1 MPFGWRSQGV
11 VLESVGA
18 QVRCG
23 PSPGAHRSAPIYS
36 RPSVREA
43 LHVGL
48 AVNPGTPIARV
59 IDVLDD
65 IDWRLVMTVHPGFGG
80 QQLISAC
87 LDKVRRLARTRWGS
101 VIASWLHD
109 LLAASLARSSE
120 RMEIAGRV
128 SDSGEARRALKAAID
143 ESVPAAIRS
152 TAIGERFSWRG
163 EADFAN
169 CLLAALRFQFVG
181 HVGHEE
187 QWP

>member
-1 MPFGWRSQGV
+1 
-11 VLESVGA
+11 
-18 QVRCG
+18 
-23 PSPGAHRSAPIYS
+23 
-36 RPSVREA
+36 VREA

-48 AVNPGTPIARV
+48 AVNPGTPIAGV

-80 QQLISAC
+80 QPLISAC
-87 LDKVRRLARTRWGS
+87 LDKVRRLAPTRWGS

-120 RMEIAGRV
+120 RMELAGRV
-128 SDSGEARRALKAAID
+128 SDSGEARRTPKAAIDAAID

-169 CLLAALRFQFVG
+169 CLLAARRFQFDG